1 MKRRILALLL
11 ALLLLFALAACGTE
25 APAGDDANDAAQT
38 PGDVSLKDLP
48 DDTAEDDTSDDVPE
62 DDATDE
68 TPGETG
74 DVEDAEPLAREDYSF
89 DTSLLSYLGQPSAD
103 VAAALDATGEW
114 SMCMT
119 KTARRIPDPT
129 G

>member
-11 ALLLLFALAACGTE
+11 ALVLLFTLAACGTE

-48 DDTAEDDTSDDVPE
+48 DDTAEDDNSDSVPE

-68 TPGETG
+68 TAEEHG
-74 DVEDAEPLAREDYSF
+74 DAEDGLHAEVPPHDRA
-89 DTSLLSYLGQPSAD
+89 AD
-103 VAAALDATGEW
+103 EQQHAVDDERQHADG
-114 SMCMT
+114 
-119 KTARRIPDPT
+119 
-129 G
+129 